1 MEMLGAVC
9 MARFAAMLYF
19 LFKFIAASNALAAY
33 MFWVE
38 SKGIEHPSKTEF
50 NACRKEVLRQ
60 QFKWD

>member
-9 MARFAAMLYF
+9 VALFAAMLYF
-19 LFKFIAASNALAAY
+19 LFKFIAASNALTAY

-38 SKGIEHPSKTEF
+38 SKGIEHPSKAEF

-60 QFKWD
+60 QFK